1 MTIAQFLP
9 PPIGRQIKG
18 ACVSNRKP
26 NSAHAR
32 DVMFHLHSQTNPQRH
47 AEAGPLIMTRGDGV
61 HVFDSNGKRYLEAMA
76 GLWCTSLGF
85 SEKRLKA
92 AAAAAYD
99 KFGYYHSFN
108 HKTPDNTIDLA
119 EKLAEISPI
128 PDSQAYFAT
137 SGSEAT
143 ETMVKLAWVYHAA
156 NGKPGKRKIIARER
170 GFHGST
176 IVAASMC
183 GLPRMHREFGLPLP
197 GFLHTHCPDAYR
209 NALPGESEEAFV
221 ARLAGDLEAMIL
233 NEGPDTIAGFIAEPI
248 NAGGGI
254 VVPPKGYFA
263 AIEPVLR
270 RHDILVLADEVV
282 CGFGRTGNWFGCQ
295 TVSMTPDMMAL
306 AKGITSSYF
315 PMSAVLLGRPI
326 QEALAEINKSGEIFG
341 HGFTNS
347 GHPVGAA
354 IALETLA
361 IYHEMDVVAHV
372 RTMSARLRAGLDRI
386 AADSAIVGQVRGE
399 GLMIGVELVADPAT
413 RQAFDPAVKAGAM
426 FDAQALEN
434 GLVIRPMG
442 DTIGLCPPLI
452 INAAEIDEL
461 LGLFARTLRQ
471 VEDRLGPQTAP
482 PLAVSRSR
490 H

>member
-1 MTIAQFLP
+1 
-9 PPIGRQIKG
+9 
-18 ACVSNRKP
+18 
-26 NSAHAR
+26 
-32 DVMFHLHSQTNPQRH
+32 
-47 AEAGPLIMTRGDGV
+47 
-61 HVFDSNGKRYLEAMA
+61 
-76 GLWCTSLGF
+76 
-85 SEKRLKA
+85 
-92 AAAAAYD
+92 
-99 KFGYYHSFN
+99 
-108 HKTPDNTIDLA
+108 
-119 EKLAEISPI
+119 
-128 PDSQAYFAT
+128 
-137 SGSEAT
+137 
-143 ETMVKLAWVYHAA
+143 
-156 NGKPGKRKIIARER
+156 
-170 GFHGST
+170 
-176 IVAASMC
+176 
-183 GLPRMHREFGLPLP
+183 
-197 GFLHTHCPDAYR
+197 
-209 NALPGESEEAFV
+209 
-221 ARLAGDLEAMIL
+221 MIL
-233 NEGPDTIAGFIAEPI
+233 DEGPDTIAGFIAEPI

-263 AIEPVLR
+263 SIEAVLR

-295 TVSMTPDMMAL
+295 TVGMTPDMMAL

-326 QEALAEINKSGEIFG
+326 QEALAEINKGGEIFG

-372 RTMSARLRAGLDRI
+372 RTMSARLRAGLDRV

-452 INAAEIDEL
+452 INATEIDEL
-461 LGLFARTLRQ
+461 LNLFARTLRQ
-471 VEDRLGPQTAP
+471 VEDRLGPRVAAP
-482 PLAVSRSR
+482 PLAIP
-490 H
+490 

>member
-1 MTIAQFLP
+1 M
-9 PPIGRQIKG
+9 
-18 ACVSNRKP
+18 SNRKP
-26 NSAHAR
+26 NSASAR

-47 AEAGPLIMTRGDGV
+47 AEIGPLIMTHGDGV
-61 HVFDSNGKRYLEAMA
+61 HVYDSNGKRYLEAMA

-99 KFGYYHSFN
+99 KFGFYHTFN

-119 EKLAEISPI
+119 QKLVEISPI
-128 PDSQAYFAT
+128 PEAQAYFAT

-143 ETMVKLAWVYHAA
+143 ETMVKLAWVYHTAQ
-156 NGKPGKRKIIARER
+156 GKPGKRKIIARDR

-209 NALPGESEEAFV
+209 NAVPGESEEAFV
-221 ARLAGDLEAMIL
+221 ARLAADLEAMIL
-233 NEGPDTIAGFIAEPI
+233 DEGPDTIAAFIAEPI

-254 VVPPKGYFA
+254 VVPPKGYFT
-263 AIEPVLR
+263 AIETVLR

-282 CGFGRTGNWFGCQ
+282 CGFGRTGNWFGSQ
-295 TVSMTPDMMAL
+295 TVGMTPDMAAL

-326 QEALAEINKSGEIFG
+326 QQALAEINKGGELFG

-361 IYHEMDVVAHV
+361 IYHEMDVVTHV
-372 RTMSARLRAGLDRI
+372 RAMGARLRAGLDRV
-386 AADSAIVGQVRGE
+386 AAGSDIVGQVRGE

-413 RQAFDPAVKAGAM
+413 RRAFDPVLKVGAM

-434 GLVIRPMG
+434 GLIIRPMG
-442 DTIGLCPPLI
+442 DTIGFCPPLI
-452 INAAEIDEL
+452 IDAAGIDEAVA
-461 LGLFARTLRQ
+461 LFARTLRQ
-471 VEDRLGPQTAP
+471 IEDRLSARAAP
-482 PLAVSRSR
+482 PPAAPPTTS

>member
-1 MTIAQFLP
+1 M
-9 PPIGRQIKG
+9 
-18 ACVSNRKP
+18 SNRIP
-26 NSAHAR
+26 NSASAR

-47 AEAGPLIMTRGDGV
+47 AEIGPLIMTHGEGV
-61 HVFDSNGKRYLEAMA
+61 YVYDSNGKRYLEAMA

-85 SEKRLKA
+85 SDRRLKA

-99 KFGYYHSFN
+99 KFGFYHSFN
-108 HKTPDNTIDLA
+108 HKTPDNTIDLT
-119 EKLAEISPI
+119 KQLAQISPI
-128 PDSQAYFAT
+128 PDTQVYFAT

-156 NGKPGKRKIIARER
+156 HGKPGKRKIIARAR

-183 GLPRMHREFGLPLP
+183 GLPRMHREYGLPLP

-209 NALPGESEEAFV
+209 NALQGESEEAFV
-221 ARLAGDLEAMIL
+221 ARLAADLETMIL
-233 NEGPDTIAGFIAEPI
+233 EEDPDTIAGFIAEPV

-254 VVPPKGYFA
+254 IVPPNGYFA
-263 AIEPVLR
+263 AIETVMR
-270 RHDILVLADEVV
+270 RHDILVLADEAV

-295 TVSMTPDMMAL
+295 TVGMTPDMMAL

-326 QEALAEINKSGEIFG
+326 QEALAEINKGGELFG

-354 IALETLA
+354 IALEALA
-361 IYHEMDVVAHV
+361 IYHEMDVVTHV
-372 RTMSARLRAGLDRI
+372 RTMGERLRAGLGRI
-386 AADSAIVGQVRGE
+386 AATSGIVGQVRGV
-399 GLMIGVELVADPAT
+399 GLMIGVELVADPDT
-413 RQAFDPAVKAGAM
+413 RHAFDPALKIGAM

-434 GLVIRPMG
+434 GLVIRAMG
-442 DTIGLCPPLI
+442 DTIGFCPPLI
-452 INAAEIDEL
+452 IAEAEIDETID
-461 LGLFARTLRQ
+461 LFAKTLRQ
-471 VEDRLGPQTAP
+471 VEDRLGATLRLSSSPA
-482 PLAVSRSR
+482 AVLPSR